1 MEIKIDV
8 KRELKS
14 QLVRVYDAEEL
25 KYAEEDIPDRSE
37 RDFFRGYK
45 WAMDDMLQMIDC
57 WIGDGG
63 SVSFTELGLKRL
75 KQRLYTKAAK
85 TLIKILDSDGKMGKR
100 LPRR

>member
-25 KYAEEDIPDRSE
+25 RYAEEDIPDRSE

-45 WAMDDMLQMIDC
+45 WAMDDVLQTIDC
-57 WIGDGG
+57 WIENGG
-63 SVSFTELGLKRL
+63 SVSFTELGLERL
-75 KQRLYTKAAK
+75 KQRLYTKTAK
-85 TLIKILDSDGKMGKR
+85 TLIKILDSDGKMG
-100 LPRR
+100 

>member
-45 WAMDDMLQMIDC
+45 WAMDDVLQMIGC
-57 WIGDGG
+57 WIENGG
-63 SVSFTELGLKRL
+63 SVSFTELGLERL
-75 KQRLYTKAAK
+75 KQRLYTKTAK
-85 TLIKILDSDGKMGKR
+85 TLIKILDSDGKMG
-100 LPRR
+100 

>member
-25 KYAEEDIPDRSE
+25 RYAEEDIPDRSE

-45 WAMDDMLQMIDC
+45 WAMDDVLQMIDC
-57 WIGDGG
+57 WIENGG
-63 SVSFTELGLKRL
+63 SVSFTEQGLERL
-75 KQRLYTKAAK
+75 KQRLYTKTAK
-85 TLIKILDSDGKMGKR
+85 TLMRILDSDGKMG
-100 LPRR
+100 

>member
-25 KYAEEDIPDRSE
+25 KYAEEDIPDRNE

-45 WAMDDMLQMIDC
+45 WAMDDVLQMIDC
-57 WIGDGG
+57 WIENGG
-63 SVSFTELGLKRL
+63 SVSFTELGLERL
-75 KQRLYTKAAK
+75 KQRLYTKTAK
-85 TLIKILDSDGKMGKR
+85 TLMRILDSDGKMG
-100 LPRR
+100 

>member
-25 KYAEEDIPDRSE
+25 RYAEEDIPDRSE

-45 WAMDDMLQMIDC
+45 WAMDDVLQMIDC
-57 WIGDGG
+57 WIENGG
-63 SVSFTELGLKRL
+63 SVSFTELGLERL
-75 KQRLYTKAAK
+75 KQRLYTKTAK
-85 TLIKILDSDGKMGKR
+85 TLIKILDSDGKMG
-100 LPRR
+100 

>member
-25 KYAEEDIPDRSE
+25 RYAEEDIPDRSE

-45 WAMDDMLQMIDC
+45 WAMDDVLKLFDC
-57 WIGDGG
+57 LISDGE
-63 SVSFTELGLKRL
+63 SFTLTKKGVEEVKN
-75 KQRLYTKAAK
+75 RLYSNTTKA
-85 TLIKILDSDGKMGKR
+85 LIKILDSDGKMG
-100 LPRR
+100 

>member
-45 WAMDDMLQMIDC
+45 WAMDDVLQMIDC
-57 WIGDGG
+57 WIENGG
-63 SVSFTELGLKRL
+63 SVSFTEQGLERL
-75 KQRLYTKAAK
+75 KQRLYTNTAK
-85 TLIKILDSDGKMGKR
+85 TLMRILDSDGKMG
-100 LPRR
+100 

>member
-45 WAMDDMLQMIDC
+45 WAMDDVLQMIDC
-57 WIGDGG
+57 WIENGG
-63 SVSFTELGLKRL
+63 SVSFTELGLERL
-75 KQRLYTKAAK
+75 KQRLYTKTAK
-85 TLIKILDSDGKMGKR
+85 TLIKILDSDGKMG
-100 LPRR
+100 

>member
-45 WAMDDMLQMIDC
+45 WAMDDVLQMIDC
-57 WIGDGG
+57 WIENGG
-63 SVSFTELGLKRL
+63 SVSFTEQGLERL
-75 KQRLYTKAAK
+75 KQRLYTKTAK
-85 TLIKILDSDGKMGKR
+85 TLIKILDSDGKMG
-100 LPRR
+100 

>member
-1 MEIKIDV
+1 MEIKIDT

-45 WAMDDMLQMIDC
+45 WAMDDVLQMIDC
-57 WIGDGG
+57 WIENGG
-63 SVSFTELGLKRL
+63 SVSFTEQGLERL
-75 KQRLYTKAAK
+75 KQRLYTKTAK
-85 TLIKILDSDGKMGKR
+85 TLIKILDSDGKMG
-100 LPRR
+100 

>member
-1 MEIKIDV
+1 MEIKIDT

-45 WAMDDMLQMIDC
+45 WAMDDVLQMIDC
-57 WIGDGG
+57 WIENGG
-63 SVSFTELGLKRL
+63 SVSFTELGLERL
-75 KQRLYTKAAK
+75 KQRLYTKTAK
-85 TLIKILDSDGKMGKR
+85 TLIKILDSDGKMG
-100 LPRR
+100 

>member
-1 MEIKIDV
+1 MEIKIDT

-45 WAMDDMLQMIDC
+45 WAMDDVLQMIGC
-57 WIGDGG
+57 WIENGG
-63 SVSFTELGLKRL
+63 SVSFTELGLERL
-75 KQRLYTKAAK
+75 KQRLYTKTAK
-85 TLIKILDSDGKMGKR
+85 TLIKILDSDGKMG
-100 LPRR
+100 